1 MMFDT
6 LLQDLRYAI
15 GSLRA
20 APRFAL
26 ITISTLTVGI
36 AATDA
41 MYTLIDGVLL
51 RPLPVREPNRLIVAW
66 RELRAGDATHLPFFV
81 PDVDII
87 RDSSKTL
94 AAVAGVGFQGAG
106 PFVIAERGS
115 ATYINGAAVTGEFFK
130 VTGVEPVLGRTLN
143 RDDDRTGAENV
154 LMLTYGLW
162 QRRYGG
168 SADVLGR
175 QVLVEEKPFTIVG
188 VMPPGFEYPHG
199 VEAWMT
205 VAAQT
210 STLSN
215 AAFRVDVDLIA
226 RLQPGVTLAQA
237 TSELQQLTADLEA
250 KAPPKDAPG
259 PRGMTAVVRPYKDV
273 VVGDVR
279 LAMFVLFG
287 AVVLVLLLA
296 IANAAN
302 LLLLRN
308 QRRRAEL
315 AVRVALGA
323 GRGRIARQLV
333 LESLLLAVVAGMCG
347 VLLTTWMLHLF
358 IPLIPGGLPRM
369 DSVRVDAR
377 VVLFTI
383 AIVFVTAVAAALV
396 PAIVTI
402 RADAIRDL
410 RIGGRGATG
419 GTRHVQRALVIAQ
432 VTLAVTV
439 VSAAGLLVRSLMRL
453 QTVDMGLAA
462 DRLVFISLDLPRAK
476 YGGRQR
482 HLQLLRDV
490 VSQLE
495 SAPEIAGATPINVAP
510 FSGTDGWELP
520 RFTAEGQSADRAAT
534 NPSLNLESIHPN
546 YFETIGAALVRGRS
560 FTNAD
565 RDGAPAVA
573 IVSEDVASR
582 TWPGD
587 DPIGKRLKFG
597 SYDSTEEWR
606 TVVGVARPTRYREL
620 TMPRPTLY
628 LPDQQFIVAAW
639 MFVVRTGAPLEVVSR
654 VARARVAAVDPEVQ
668 VMRVAPLTELLER
681 PLARPRFN
689 AFLIAA
695 FGVAALF
702 LAAIGVYAVI
712 AASVRQRQNE
722 IGVRLA
728 LGATAAHIRNLVIG
742 EGLGLMSI
750 GLVSGL
756 AISLATTQLLRGLL
770 FETSK
775 LDPTSVLV
783 TVLLVACVALA
794 ASCLPARRAARVNP
808 VLAVKVE

>member
-1 MMFDT
+1 
-6 LLQDLRYAI
+6 
-15 GSLRA
+15 
-20 APRFAL
+20 
-26 ITISTLTVGI
+26 
-36 AATDA
+36 
-41 MYTLIDGVLL
+41 
-51 RPLPVREPNRLIVAW
+51 
-66 RELRAGDATHLPFFV
+66 
-81 PDVDII
+81 
-87 RDSSKTL
+87 
-94 AAVAGVGFQGAG
+94 
-106 PFVIAERGS
+106 
-115 ATYINGAAVTGEFFK
+115 
-130 VTGVEPVLGRTLN
+130 
-143 RDDDRTGAENV
+143 
-154 LMLTYGLW
+154 
-162 QRRYGG
+162 
-168 SADVLGR
+168 
-175 QVLVEEKPFTIVG
+175 
-188 VMPPGFEYPHG
+188 
-199 VEAWMT
+199 
-205 VAAQT
+205 
-210 STLSN
+210 
-215 AAFRVDVDLIA
+215 
-226 RLQPGVTLAQA
+226 
-237 TSELQQLTADLEA
+237 
-250 KAPPKDAPG
+250 
-259 PRGMTAVVRPYKDV
+259 VRP
-273 VVGDVR
+273 
-279 LAMFVLFG
+279 F
-287 AVVLVLLLA
+287 
-296 IANAAN
+296 
-302 LLLLRN
+302 
-308 QRRRAEL
+308 
-315 AVRVALGA
+315 A
-323 GRGRIARQLV
+323 G
-333 LESLLLAVVAGMCG
+333 
-347 VLLTTWMLHLF
+347 
-358 IPLIPGGLPRM
+358 
-369 DSVRVDAR
+369 
-377 VVLFTI
+377 
-383 AIVFVTAVAAALV
+383 
-396 PAIVTI
+396 
-402 RADAIRDL
+402 
-410 RIGGRGATG
+410 TG
-419 GTRHVQRALVIAQ
+419 GWDA
-432 VTLAVTV
+432 
-439 VSAAGLLVRSLMRL
+439 
-453 QTVDMGLAA
+453 
-462 DRLVFISLDLPRAK
+462 
-476 YGGRQR
+476 
-482 HLQLLRDV
+482 
-490 VSQLE
+490 
-495 SAPEIAGATPINVAP
+495 
-510 FSGTDGWELP
+510 P
-520 RFTAEGQSADRAAT
+520 RFTAEGQDASQAAH
-534 NPSLNLESIHPN
+534 NPGLNLESIHPN